1 MEIQY
6 INVGTAA
13 DTKDGDVIRDAFIK
27 CNHNFQYLGDN
38 ITEGNVW
45 TGSVK
50 AVDGRLL
57 VDGINGWIPYTP
69 AVPGNWPVVPLHTGA
84 ALDQLSAAFS
94 ATVVAP
100 TEQIQ
105 VIDVQIEKQS
115 RFTFNNPFIGYAAY
129 GDGGL
134 SVYHN
139 GVRLIYGPNRDYTV
153 PNHNQIDLNHP
164 ATDAI
169 DIGDTVTVVSRNFA
183 ITHEYTV

>member
-1 MEIQY
+1 MDIQY

-38 ITEGNVW
+38 VIEGNIW
-45 TGSVK
+45 SGSVK
-50 AVDGRLL
+50 AVDGKLL

-69 AVPGNWPVVPLHTGA
+69 AVASNWPVTPLNMSS
-84 ALDQLSAAFS
+84 ALDQLSSAFN
-94 ATVVAP
+94 ATVIAP

-105 VIDVQIEKQS
+105 VEDVQIEKQS
-115 RFTFNNPFIGYAAY
+115 RFTFPNIFIGYAAY

-139 GVRLIYGPNRDYTV
+139 GVRLLFGPNRDYTI
-153 PNHNQIDLNHP
+153 PTHNQVDINYP
-164 ATDAI
+164 ATEAI
-169 DIGDTVTVVSRNFA
+169 DIGDTLTVVSRNFA